1 MGLLDSLL
9 GQAGQN
15 IDVASIAEK
24 FGIDPAMATQAI
36 AALGAAHSQPGDT
49 VETASDQTGIDTG
62 TLSGIASELGG
73 SAGLEQL
80 NQVMQDHPQILGMIG
95 QFMGGGQGEEGGAE
109 GGLLGLAKGFFN
121 KS

>member
-15 IDVASIAEK
+15 IDVAAIAEK
-24 FGIDPAMATQAI
+24 FGIDPALATQAI
-36 AALGAAHSQPGDT
+36 AALGVAHSQPGDT
-49 VETASDQTGIDTG
+49 VDTASDQTGIDTG
-62 TLSGIASELGG
+62 TLSGIAQELGG
-73 SAGLEQL
+73 SAGLDQL

-95 QFMGGGQGEEGGAE
+95 KFMGGEEGEEGG
-109 GGLLGLAKGFFN
+109 GLMGLAKGFFN